1 MGGGTKQGHQRRDD
15 DAGGRGGRGGRVG
28 KQREVEPSISLPFV
42 LWRKDGFRAGSERY
56 DMAAFVKAA
65 AACDTDVNELILQ
78 TGNTPVVMD
87 KLRQI
92 LRFGFKV
99 STHTFQ
105 DIALPLMA
113 LVASDKF
120 VLSPHTTDVKNILRA
135 IHSEPLFFMRVRN
148 CIEGETAALM
158 AAGLFVR
165 AVTSFAAVLNLIVQ
179 KIPSAALDDD
189 MFNQAKT
196 LLEWLVLH
204 HNSDGVRL
212 ALASLRDTVELCMEL
227 VPSRRPVER
236 DAARP
241 NYLIGLGRNL
251 LGQQHKSDDPAGAPA
266 FDLGPRHD
274 NDFADFRQVQ
284 VIPTD
289 LEMRCLEPSYLPHCL
304 APNAG
309 MEAHLEVHF
318 RLLREDVLAQIKRGV
333 QWLLDPQ
340 TLHRCVA
347 TGKWLPPREENVPRL
362 NVATDA
368 RLDKVKGSIRKGIMF
383 VIKAKQPLGRQ
394 GVRPKDLKA
403 FWEREQRYKVGSL
416 VCIAC
421 NVHLDHGPAH
431 EGHADGGFP
440 RYAGLAAE
448 SLVFATVCESNLVD
462 LTSSEDDFSISVR
475 ICDTSKT
482 ADHIAALSN
491 SRAQN
496 LLVEVRGLFFPSYE
510 PVLRALQA
518 HNTRTLRKELQ
529 EGLFGSGTAEP
540 AWKAKPAYVSRL
552 DAYNLQFLVK
562 AAFRQRVDLSRV
574 PIVDFEQLAGVLR
587 PLETEGCLTLD
598 GSQVDAFAA
607 ALTQQVCLIQG
618 PPGTGKSYVGTKI
631 VHAIV
636 QQRGLQ
642 VGPLLCVCYTNHAL
656 DQFLEDLVKDG
667 LRVTSIVR
675 IGAYSKSEM
684 LQKRS
689 LQLLEQV
696 NLSSRQEKIRYGQ
709 LHRQCRDI
717 ETSFLDQLG
726 TTPGGPTV
734 SLMQWVKTY
743 VSDEFASIVGSVDGD
758 GFAAQGQSNKDH
770 KARWKA
776 WKKGEAKPN
785 AGGMWAMSAQQRRDQ
800 IATWR
805 AALEAF
811 DKRNMSTQLDEYE
824 RCVAEADQVSNAKSL
839 RLLKTANVVGITTTG
854 AAKYHALLRALAPTV
869 VVCEEAGEVLAAHL
883 LSCLTSATQH
893 VIQIGDHQQLR
904 PILNEHILTHEAK
917 RGYDLDV
924 SLFERLVH
932 ERKDGASSDAAVP
945 GSLVTL
951 HVQRRMRP
959 EICDLIR
966 WTLYPRLCDGPNVV
980 AYPATTRGFT
990 HNLWFI
996 DHDHGENTND
1006 LSCKNSFE
1014 AELVVELV
1022 AHAVRQGYG
1031 LEDMTILTPY
1041 LGQLVLIR
1049 SYLSGKNFRVALE
1062 DKDVE
1067 AMRAADMDDDA
1078 DDERLVGRPA
1088 SKVAVQSL
1096 REFVR
1101 LSTVDNFQGN
1111 ESPLVFISTVRN
1123 NDSGRT
1129 GFLKTFN
1136 RVNVMLSRARHA
1148 MYVLGSVST
1157 IRRCAKA
1164 KMFNGVLDILQDKER
1179 IGRTIGL
1186 RCQNHGTI
1194 TQVASA
1200 SDIRQLSPDG
1210 GCLRPCDCR
1219 LNCGHTCVKLCHADD
1234 PRHMAVQCMEPC
1246 VKRVTVCGHLCI
1258 ARCYE
1263 SCRCNERIAHVTL
1276 PCGHE
1281 RHNVLCAEVHGT
1293 APLRCTTTMTV
1304 SMPFCNHSNTM
1315 SCAVARHLQRAMDDN
1330 DKNELWKMSKKC
1342 RTRCGVVRDG
1352 CGHACEEACH
1362 VCLHSRVPDG
1372 STASLADMHAAGAS
1386 TAHVDKCRRRCNR
1399 QLLCGH
1405 NCMEPCH
1412 PTGACPPCEA
1422 RCRTECRHSAC
1433 PRQCKEPCAS
1443 CAEPCTWTCSHSNG
1457 TCELPCGSP
1466 CTRLPCDKRCTK
1478 ELACGHQC
1486 PGLCG
1491 EPCLSPSYCRQ
1502 CPPALDSEHSQVVD
1516 LIMGTMLA
1524 DHDPDESPLVRLR
1537 CGHCFTIETMDGCMD
1552 LAAFYTRNAVGEW
1565 VSPTPLKA
1573 PSQGGAQYACP
1584 TCRAPVGGVHR
1595 YGRLINFSN
1604 VMLSELK
1611 YFHVVTDEIAR
1622 AQAMRASSSADDLSN
1637 KVVQLRRFVAA
1648 ETPTQEMWTK
1658 ESSRLARLGCAG
1670 DSLNLNAYR
1679 HVMTSQTRIMLGLEL
1694 LELLVLRLHVLK
1706 KTLLTSETFAAQLR
1720 ADYDDGCKLE
1730 ESLRQTCLQASS
1742 HRSANDVLLVGMK
1755 LRLAFYKQ
1763 AVSNGMKVSKDALV
1777 QELRQS
1783 LRALQTSAHPVA
1795 AATLELA
1802 QDLVTVAENVGTLS
1816 KEEKDAIFKVF
1827 ATGQDAYAHGFGGHW
1842 YQCPSGHPYV
1852 ITECGGAMEEAS
1864 CPECGAVIGGTSHR
1878 LHATN
1883 TSAESFFA

>member
-158 AAGLFVR
+158 AAGLFDR
-165 AVTSFAAVLNLIVQ
+165 AVTCFAAVLNLIVQ
-179 KIPSAALDDD
+179 KIPNAALDDD

-241 NYLIGLGRNL
+241 NYLIGLGRTF
-251 LGQQHKSDDPAGAPA
+251 LGQQYKADDPAGAPA

-696 NLSSRQEKIRYGQ
+696 NLSSRQENIRYGQ

-734 SLMQWVKTY
+734 SLMQWVQTY

-869 VVCEEAGEVLAAHL
+869 VVCEEAGEVLEAHL

-1210 GCLRPCDCR
+1210 GCLRPCDRR
-1219 LNCGHTCVKLCHADD
+1219 LNCGHTCVKMCHADD

-1263 SCRCNERIAHVTL
+1263 
-1276 PCGHE
+1276 
-1281 RHNVLCAEVHGT
+1281 
-1293 APLRCTTTMTV
+1293 
-1304 SMPFCNHSNTM
+1304 
-1315 SCAVARHLQRAMDDN
+1315 
-1330 DKNELWKMSKKC
+1330 
-1342 RTRCGVVRDG
+1342 
-1352 CGHACEEACH
+1352 
-1362 VCLHSRVPDG
+1362 
-1372 STASLADMHAAGAS
+1372 
-1386 TAHVDKCRRRCNR
+1386 
-1399 QLLCGH
+1399 
-1405 NCMEPCH
+1405 
-1412 PTGACPPCEA
+1412 
-1422 RCRTECRHSAC
+1422 
-1433 PRQCKEPCAS
+1433 
-1443 CAEPCTWTCSHSNG
+1443 
-1457 TCELPCGSP
+1457 
-1466 CTRLPCDKRCTK
+1466 
-1478 ELACGHQC
+1478 
-1486 PGLCG
+1486 
-1491 EPCLSPSYCRQ
+1491 
-1502 CPPALDSEHSQVVD
+1502 SQVVD

-1622 AQAMRASSSADDLSN
+1622 AQAMRASGSADDLSN

-1763 AVSNGMKVSKDALV
+1763 AVSNGMKVSKNALL

-1816 KEEKDAIFKVF
+1816 KDEKDAIFKVF
-1827 ATGQDAYAHGFGGHW
+1827 ATGQDVYAHGFGGHW
-1842 YQCPSGHPYV
+1842 SACSM
-1852 ITECGGAMEEAS
+1852 TCG
-1864 CPECGAVIGGTSHR
+1864 R
-1878 LHATN
+1878 
-1883 TSAESFFA
+1883 F